1 MKGMDFK
8 RYFDCGKR
16 LGLEPYQIQYSLMEE
31 TSVLVQND
39 GVKSQQIGITQ
50 NLSGKAIHDGRLGSF
65 GTDRLERKTPLMM
78 AENLLEASRF
88 GKEGNPSMFLSKK
101 SRYHRSTTA
110 LSDFVPSDLDTLA
123 RLALEIASETKAK
136 ESRVTLVEVSLTQTI
151 GTSRFANSYGIRAK
165 QEFKAFFGDVA
176 VICKDESGKTRT
188 GSKSFVSFRNA
199 NELLKKSRTAAD
211 KALKAACDFFKATP
225 CPSGDYPVVLSSR
238 CFASLLSFFLGHLS
252 AKKVQEN
259 LSLFAGK
266 IGQKVVSDKISLV
279 NDPHSLS
286 LGSAN
291 YDSDGVPTQSFKIIE
306 KGILRNFFY
315 SLESAAKDGV
325 ESNGCASGGGNGY
338 PQVVRMRP
346 GKLSLDG
353 LLGKMGEGI
362 YITDIRGLESG
373 VDDQALHFSLP
384 CEGYLIKGGK
394 IARPVGMITVSG
406 NVKDMMEDILDIASD
421 VSPDSGASIDTPSV
435 LVRSLSIAG

>member
-65 GTDRLERKTPLMM
+65 GTDRLERKIPLMM
-78 AENLLEASRF
+78 AENLLEA
-88 GKEGNPSMFLSKK
+88 
-101 SRYHRSTTA
+101 
-110 LSDFVPSDLDTLA
+110 
-123 RLALEIASETKAK
+123 
-136 ESRVTLVEVSLTQTI
+136 
-151 GTSRFANSYGIRAK
+151 SRFANSYGIRAK

-188 GSKSFVSFRNA
+188 GSKSFVSFQNVD
-199 NELLKKSRTAAD
+199 ELLKKSKTAAD

-225 CPSGDYPVVLSSR
+225 CPSGDYPVALSSR